1 MKYQKILALVALL
14 LQLAHPYHAPA
25 QYYIHRIAGDSVS
38 YGNWDSPGHIAFAL
52 NIICQGSSICL
63 DDTGNIFVGSFWSGL
78 RPGDGVIGEGD
89 LERIEANT
97 DKSLAFECWP
107 EYGDSSS
114 TFPIHDSCFVLSGM
128 CFDAGYKNLLVV
140 AGERSI
146 RKINIADGSLT
157 TIAGDAGTDA
167 IYDTMTGDGG
177 PATSAWLTA
186 YVVTIDSVNNI
197 YFSDPIHNRI
207 RKIDAVTGIISTFAG
222 NGAETWTGDGGPAV
236 AAGVNNPLGIYVQ
249 KNQNALY
256 IADEYNNCIRKV
268 NLSTNKIS
276 TVAGNDSTGFSGDG
290 GPATAAALN
299 KPCWV
304 HVDDTGNMYIADLG
318 NLRVRKVNTAGMIST
333 IAGND
338 VSHLCDTAGDNGP
351 ATDAPIAPYSIDV
364 DKYGNVFVGEGG
376 KYPYYHSPWGTVQ
389 ELTLTPLLTGNIT
402 GKDTVCATKTDTLGI
417 TVQWTGYN
425 AVWSVTNANAAIS
438 ATGVATG
445 LSPGR
450 DTVVYTVSNG
460 AGSTAQTTF
469 PIYVA
474 SKGHCDSISGIQTIA
489 AGTPR
494 VLIYP
499 NPATTIITVLDPN
512 ADKYEITDL
521 SGRSLLSGKLATG
534 ASQIDIRSLAPG
546 AYVVLLYRGQI
557 MERRSKLI
565 KQ

>member
-177 PATSAWLTA
+177 PAT
-186 YVVTIDSVNNI
+186 
-197 YFSDPIHNRI
+197 
-207 RKIDAVTGIISTFAG
+207 
-222 NGAETWTGDGGPAV
+222 
-236 AAGVNNPLGIYVQ
+236 
-249 KNQNALY
+249 
-256 IADEYNNCIRKV
+256 
-268 NLSTNKIS
+268 
-276 TVAGNDSTGFSGDG
+276 
-290 GPATAAALN
+290 AAALN

-304 HVDDTGNMYIADLG
+304 HVDDSGNMYIADLG